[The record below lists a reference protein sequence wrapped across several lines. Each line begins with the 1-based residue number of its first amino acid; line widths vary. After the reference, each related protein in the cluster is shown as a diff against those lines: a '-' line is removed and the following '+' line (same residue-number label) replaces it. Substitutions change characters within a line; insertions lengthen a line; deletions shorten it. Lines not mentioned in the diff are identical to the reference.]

1 MTAALRY
8 EVARLRTL
16 RSTWWLLG
24 VSIVVAAGIG
34 MIVAWAATANDLGDN
49 GLAIA
54 LSAGGEFSPVPLPPV
69 LAGLVGVF
77 ALGHEYRYGTIRPAL
92 SAVPQRSSLMLAK
105 VVVTGVWTA
114 IVGVALVAVAYLVL
128 LVFPGQ
134 NVAANGIPW
143 DPAGRVALGFVVLMV
158 LWALVGLG
166 LAGLTRNLPAAIVL
180 LLVIPL
186 VVEGILFAV
195 LNFVP
200 ALADISWLTKY
211 LPFGAGQAMLT
222 TFSPGELGGPE
233 FEAATPLEG
242 GIIFAIF
249 TAVLLGVTW
258 VLFERKDA

>member
-24 VSIVVAAGIG
+24 VSLVVAAGIG
-34 MIVAWAATANDLGDN
+34 AIVAWAGTANDLGDN

-92 SAVPQRSSLMLAK
+92 SAVPQRSALLLAK
-105 VVVTGVWTA
+105 VVVTATWA
-114 IVGVALVAVAYLVL
+114 ALVGVVLVAVSYLVL

-134 NVAANGIPW
+134 DVAANGVPW

-158 LWALVGLG
+158 LWAMVGLG
-166 LAGLTRNLPAAIVL
+166 FAGLTRNLPAAVVL

-200 ALADISWLTKY
+200 ALDGISWWSKY
-211 LPFGAGQAMLT
+211 VPFSAGQAMLA
-222 TFSPGELGGPE
+222 TFDPAELGGPD
-233 FEAATPLEG
+233 FDLLAPLEG
-242 GIIFAIF
+242 GLVFGGFTLILLAI
-249 TAVLLGVTW
+249 TW